1 MLLAA
6 VVAPRAWG
14 SFARICGVRYCTE
27 ACCVTASWA
36 SPRRRIASERKCKAK
51 TETAWSG
58 LSELCCSRVGSQLS
72 HDNPHDNPQHR
83 ASGRQDGTAGWA
95 GKCPGSDASIR
106 NGTRL
111 HQLAHDTRHV
121 QSPGPK
127 GSRDLFTLD
136 LLKLCLPF
144 RPVKIPRRCT
154 RLI

>member
-1 MLLAA
+1 MPICMLGPHRAPVDTLCCLPLSSPPMRGALLHEYVA
-6 VVAPRAWG
+6 YDTARKHVVL
-14 SFARICGVRYCTE
+14 
-27 ACCVTASWA
+27 
-36 SPRRRIASERKCKAK
+36 RRRGPAPGDGQHQRGNAK
-51 TETAWSG
+51 PRQKPPG
-58 LSELCCSRVGSQLS
+58 QGSQS
-72 HDNPHDNPQHR
+72 SAVPG

-95 GKCPGSDASIR
+95 GRCPGSDASIR

>member
-1 MLLAA
+1 MWRTILHGSMLCYG
-6 VVAPRAWG
+6 VVGQPPETDSIREKMQSQDKTRLVRALRALL
-14 SFARICGVRYCTE
+14 FQ
-27 ACCVTASWA
+27 
-36 SPRRRIASERKCKAK
+36 
-51 TETAWSG
+51 
-58 LSELCCSRVGSQLS
+58 GSQLS